1 MEQMDELF
9 RVPHGLVEHDHAL
22 GVGYHG
28 TAMDGVQQKFHVLG
42 GCHGKTGP
50 FPIPPPCAIEEFRAM
65 LAAQHH
71 MEFIGDQMG
80 SFAAAPVVG
89 DPVDHG
95 VCNHEVMKHLKK
107 APRQACLKGYV
118 KHSIEELFSLCN
130 VKPEKTFR
138 ESLTTKELVVLYQ
151 FLENNFDTMEEKERE
166 ILSGLLFSC
175 LTGLRYSDI
184 CSVEYSNIK
193 RIRNKRWLF
202 LTMKKTSQKVFIPI
216 EQMFS
221 GKALGIIKLFHRTR
235 GKLFH
240 MPSNA
245 ICNRVIK
252 RVYKKFFRSRKNISF
267 HLAKHSKNYI

>member
-1 MEQMDELF
+1 MPERICQTF
-9 RVPHGLVEHDHAL
+9 HRGI
-22 GVGYHG
+22 
-28 TAMDGVQQKFHVLG
+28 VQPLQ
-42 GCHGKTGP
+42 CKTGENFQGKP
-50 FPIPPPCAIEEFRAM
+50 DDQGTGCA
-65 LAAQHH
+65 L
-71 MEFIGDQMG
+71 
-80 SFAAAPVVG
+80 
-89 DPVDHG
+89 
-95 VCNHEVMKHLKK
+95 
-107 APRQACLKGYV
+107 
-118 KHSIEELFSLCN
+118 SI
-130 VKPEKTFR
+130 
-138 ESLTTKELVVLYQ
+138 
-151 FLENNFDTMEEKERE
+151 LENNFDTMEEKERE

-252 RVYKKFFRSRKNISF
+252 RVYKKFFAAGKTFPFTSRNIVKIIS
-267 HLAKHSKNYI
+267 N